1 MRYVHTLTSLA
12 LLWVLLW
19 GLVPSTHAQ
28 ALLTLRV
35 DRVDAAEFPRVAV
48 YLTARDA
55 RGVPITGLTP
65 EDIAVREDGS
75 PQPRPIL
82 DLTTAVNPD
91 QPMRVVLVLDISG
104 SMKGVPL
111 EHAKTAAKRFIAR
124 LGPHDQVALIA
135 FSGQVNLE
143 EPFPQLDPAREH
155 GFTADQDALYRVIDG
170 LEAGGATPLYDAV
183 YKAVRLAAQQPP
195 GNRAVLLMTD
205 GRDED
210 GQGGPGSKVADE
222 GTPIREANRANVP
235 VFTVGLG
242 SAIDAAYLKRL
253 AAETGGT
260 YQETPDAAA
269 LERLFQNVADLL
281 KQQYVITYES
291 GVPADGQEHT
301 LEVLV
306 TYRGSTALAR
316 ATWGPVPFRPTPT
329 PTPTVT
335 PSPVPSPTSTWTPTA
350 VPVVPTPVP
359 TPPVEARGG
368 LSQTWPFV
376 GGGLLAVLLAALAFV
391 LRGRTQV
398 AEETVP
404 CPQCGYP
411 LKPDEYTC
419 PECGYVRRK

>member
-1 MRYVHTLTSLA
+1 MRNVHLLVLLA
-12 LLWVLLW
+12 LLSALLG

-28 ALLTLRV
+28 TLITLRV
-35 DRVDAAEFPRVAV
+35 DRVDVTEFPRVTV

-65 EDIAVREDGS
+65 EDITIREDGD
-75 PQPRPIL
+75 PHPRPIL
-82 DLTTAVNPD
+82 DLTTTVNPA

-104 SMKGVPL
+104 SMKGEPL
-111 EHAKTAAKRFIAR
+111 EHAKNAAKRFIAR
-124 LGPHDQVALIA
+124 LGPQDQVALIA
-135 FSGQVNLE
+135 FSGQINLG
-143 EPFPQLDPAREH
+143 EPFPQLDPTREH
-155 GFTADQDALYRVIDG
+155 GFTADKDALYRVIDG

-222 GTPIREANRANVP
+222 DTPIREANRANVP
-235 VFTVGLG
+235 VFTIGLG

-260 YQETPDAAA
+260 YQQTPDAAA

-306 TYRGSTALAR
+306 TYQGSTALAQT
-316 ATWGPVPFRPTPT
+316 TWGPVPFRPT

-335 PSPVPSPTSTWTPTA
+335 PSPVPSPTSTWTPTS

-359 TPPVEARGG
+359 TPPAEAQGG
-368 LSQTWPFV
+368 LNRAWPFV